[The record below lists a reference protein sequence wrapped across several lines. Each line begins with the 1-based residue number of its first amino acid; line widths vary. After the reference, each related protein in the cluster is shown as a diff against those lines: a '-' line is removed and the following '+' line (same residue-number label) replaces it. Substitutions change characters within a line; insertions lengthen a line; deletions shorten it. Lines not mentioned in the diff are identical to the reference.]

1 MPQRLAKL
9 LLLRRSGEEVITRGC
24 SALQGKDNA
33 ISDVERGDDAFVPFY
48 LSMVPI
54 FMIDA
59 NDSF

>member
-1 MPQRLAKL
+1 MTVRSPCRLHPNVGL
-9 LLLRRSGEEVITRGC
+9 VTGTRRYLIEG
-24 SALQGKDNA
+24 APAAHA

-48 LSMVPI
+48 LSMAPI

>member
-1 MPQRLAKL
+1 M
-9 LLLRRSGEEVITRGC
+9 GC

>member
-1 MPQRLAKL
+1 MWKR
-9 LLLRRSGEEVITRGC
+9 RRSSVEEVITRGVKVGC

-33 ISDVERGDDAFVPFY
+33 ISDVKMGDDAFVPFY

-54 FMIDA
+54 IMIDA